1 MLMLLM
7 LSVLE
12 NEDDIKLFCDIYKA
26 RKQPVYLFAYR
37 TLRDKYLAED
47 AESEAFIKLL
57 SNFDKVKRFNGEK
70 REKYITSSLKNAVI
84 DFYRAH
90 QSNCKHEL
98 LTDEF
103 ADASTEWDSTFE
115 GVIKKI
121 DREAVIAALNS
132 LDTEQRNLLT
142 RSYIDNASV
151 AELAR
156 ELNVPRSTLQS
167 RLNAAKK
174 IFAEKYLHIAG
185 DRDE

>member
-26 RKQPVYLFAYR
+26 RRQAVYLFAYR

-57 SNFDKVKRFNGEK
+57 SIFDKVKRLSGVK

-90 QSNCKHEL
+90 QSNCKHEI

-103 ADASTEWDSTFE
+103 EDASTKWDNTFE
-115 GVIKKI
+115 GVIKTI
-121 DREAVIAALNS
+121 DREAVISALNS
-132 LDTEQRNLLT
+132 LDTEQRNLIT
-142 RSYIDNASV
+142 RRYVENASV

-156 ELNVPRSTLQS
+156 ELNLPRSTLQS
-167 RLNAAKK
+167 RLNSAKK
-174 IFAEKYLHIAG
+174 IFAEKYLQIAG
-185 DRDE
+185 DSDE